1 MTEYFRTLEPTGSV
15 AVQRVMLVDD
25 VVLDSIART
34 LGDTLAIGLVLWA
47 ILVLIITIGPAAHRE

>member
-1 MTEYFRTLEPTGSV
+1 MTEYFRALESTGSV

-34 LGDTLAIGLVLWA
+34 LGDTLAIGLVLWV
-47 ILVLIITIGPAAHRE
+47 ILVLIITIGTGAYRE